1 MKLHFQLSPDS
12 YIRQNLSG
20 KVIHIFFSQMKVV
33 TNFDTHMKKESELHH
48 MVIQLTCS
56 INKMETKGFW
66 LNKMLE
72 SGCFR
77 KEDEV

>member
-1 MKLHFQLSPDS
+1 
-12 YIRQNLSG
+12 
-20 KVIHIFFSQMKVV
+20 MKVV

-77 KEDEV
+77 KDDEV